1 MKNFKVFQLNTLIRS
16 KINLNKAEAVYLFV
30 NNNVVLRGGTSHT
43 HTIHYLKDLSMTDV
57 YDEYKD
63 ADGFIYIDY
72 CEYNTFGGE

>member
-43 HTIHYLKDLSMTDV
+43 HTQ
-57 YDEYKD
+57 
-63 ADGFIYIDY
+63 YII
-72 CEYNTFGGE
+72 